1 MPAAVPNVASVPDFA
16 FIPAPSTLHSK
27 EKLLPLPV
35 LPGRSGR
42 LIELPSGVPASR
54 LEVRAP
60 AATAPTGIS
69 EIDALTGG
77 LPRGAL
83 TEIFGPASSGRTS
96 LLLSA
101 LAQATRRQEVCALVD
116 ASDAFHPEFAAAAGA
131 DLSRLLWVR
140 CEEQFRVSSFKFQNP
155 SPHRNLQLETR
166 NSSPKLETRN
176 LKLWSKRLEQVLK
189 TTDLLLQSSG
199 FGLVIV
205 DLADVP
211 PQSARRVPLTS
222 WFRFRRAVENT
233 PTVLLVVEQ
242 EPYAKTC
249 ASLVLRMPSALGIQH
264 SVFSSHSANTEKCPS
279 HTQILR
285 GLPVRVE
292 VIHARTQRKP
302 VRSAT
307 AAFET
312 RAAWRDEKLRD

>member
-1 MPAAVPNVASVPDFA
+1 MPVAVPNVASVPDFA

-35 LPGRSGR
+35 LPDRSGR
-42 LIELPSGVPASR
+42 LIELPSGVVPASR

-101 LAQATRRQEVCALVD
+101 LAQATHRQEICALVD
-116 ASDAFHPEFAAAAGA
+116 ASDAFHPEFAAAAGV
-131 DLSRLLWVR
+131 DLTRLLWVR

-166 NSSPKLETRN
+166 NSSPKPETRN
-176 LKLWSKRLEQVLK
+176 SKLWSKRLEQVLK
-189 TTDLLLQSSG
+189 STDLLLQSSG

-249 ASLVLRMPSALGIQH
+249 ASLVLKMQPTALMQQSAVSIQH
-264 SVFSSHSANTEKCPS
+264 SVNAEICPS

-292 VIHARTQRKP
+292 VVHARTQRKP

-312 RAAWRDEKLRD
+312 RAAWAG

>member
-101 LAQATRRQEVCALVD
+101 LAEATAREEVCALVD
-116 ASDAFHPEFAAAAGA
+116 SEDAFHPHSAAAAGVQ
-131 DLSRLLWVR
+131 LTRLLWVR
-140 CEEQFRVSSFKFQNP
+140 CAHNAEQA
-155 SPHRNLQLETR
+155 
-166 NSSPKLETRN
+166 
-176 LKLWSKRLEQVLK
+176 LKAA
-189 TTDLLLQSSG
+189 DLL
-199 FGLVIV
+199 
-205 DLADVP
+205 
-211 PQSARRVPLTS
+211 
-222 WFRFRRAVENT
+222 
-233 PTVLLVVEQ
+233 
-242 EPYAKTC
+242 
-249 ASLVLRMPSALGIQH
+249 IQ
-264 SVFSSHSANTEKCPS
+264 
-279 HTQILR
+279 
-285 GLPVRVE
+285 G
-292 VIHARTQRKP
+292 
-302 VRSAT
+302 
-307 AAFET
+307 
-312 RAAWRDEKLRD
+312 